1 MSEDSRVKRWRDAKK
16 QHGLKAITVWLTEAE
31 ELRLKDIA
39 AQWHSSPSAVVQ
51 HALTLVG
58 TPTAQ
63 DISIPTDTYLTCQRF
78 QEELA
83 ALPEVVD
90 TLQGTLPALVQQIVR
105 EELAALPV
113 ISTPD
118 AVGITVDPTDIEA
131 PAGVGHMTQDT
142 CGKSFLLTFLA
153 MK

>member
-83 ALPEVVD
+83 ALP
-90 TLQGTLPALVQQIVR
+90 
-105 EELAALPV
+105 V